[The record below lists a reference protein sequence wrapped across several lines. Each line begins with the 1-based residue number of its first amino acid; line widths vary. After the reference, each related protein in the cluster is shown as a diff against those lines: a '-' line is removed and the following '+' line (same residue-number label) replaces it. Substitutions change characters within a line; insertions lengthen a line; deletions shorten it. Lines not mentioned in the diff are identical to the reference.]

1 MENKLWDVAAKT
13 NGVALACS
21 TGGTCDD
28 KLYKSY
34 NLQQEKLADGDF
46 RRLNTITQN
55 VILGDWAARCERVY
69 PGCTKVWNESVG
81 AARSITVPAR

>member
-1 MENKLWDVAAKT
+1 
-13 NGVALACS
+13 LACS

-34 NLQQEKLADGDF
+34 NLKLVKLADGDF

-81 AARSITVPAR
+81 AARGIKVPAR